1 MTPLLTAL
9 ILFSSA
15 LVPYLLGS
23 INTGII
29 VSRSVSGTDIR
40 NYGSGNAGMTNVLRT
55 FGKLPALITL
65 LGDFGKSVLG
75 VLFARWMF
83 SLLGIQD
90 FDGAYV
96 GGLFALLGHIYP
108 LYFGFRGGKGVLTCA
123 GIALV
128 VNPLAFLVGLVVF
141 VSLVLI
147 TRYVSLGSIVGMI
160 AFAVSSSIFSLTAG
174 HPIWETLFVAL
185 FAALVV
191 WKHRE
196 NIKRLASGTE
206 SKISLKK
213 KNP

>member
-9 ILFSSA
+9 ILFASA

-29 VSRSVSGTDIR
+29 VSRIVSGTDIR

-83 SLLGIQD
+83 NLLGMQD

-128 VNPLAFLVGLVVF
+128 VNPLAFLVGVVVF
-141 VSLVLI
+141 ISLVLI

-196 NIKRLASGTE
+196 NLQRLAAGTE
-206 SKISLKK
+206 RRISLKK
-213 KNP
+213 NNP